1 MSALLGY
8 KQKAAQSPTAAWCKE
23 AASEGEGKL
32 PIVLQEQL
40 RGRPNTSRDECKQYK
55 AAFCKARTQD
65 SGLAQAADLLLHGAE
80 AKPPAK
86 LVSQID
92 HEGVYPLR
100 FA

>member
-1 MSALLGY
+1 MNAGNTRQLSA
-8 KQKAAQSPTAAWCKE
+8 
-23 AASEGEGKL
+23 KL
-32 PIVLQEQL
+32 AL
-40 RGRPNTSRDECKQYK
+40 
-55 AAFCKARTQD
+55 RTQD
-65 SGLAQAADLLLHGAE
+65 SGLAQTADLLLHGAE